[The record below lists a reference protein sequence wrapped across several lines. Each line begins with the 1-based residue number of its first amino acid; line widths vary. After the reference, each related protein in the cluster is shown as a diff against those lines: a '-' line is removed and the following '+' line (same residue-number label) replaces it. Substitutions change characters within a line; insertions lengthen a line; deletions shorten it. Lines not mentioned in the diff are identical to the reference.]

1 MKPLPPCPSSPNCVS
16 SMATD
21 AGHAMAPLRYAGS
34 LRQAQDRLE
43 ALVRAMPRATIVHS
57 EPGYFAAE
65 FRSLLFRFVDDV
77 AFSFDEAA
85 SVIHFRS
92 GSRTG
97 YSDLGVNRKRMEQI
111 TAAFVAQ
118 RA

>member
-1 MKPLPPCPSSPNCVS
+1 
-16 SMATD
+16 MATD
-21 AGHAMAPLRYAGS
+21 AGHAMAPWRYEGS
-34 LRQAQDRLE
+34 ARQAQARLE
-43 ALVRAMPRATIVHS
+43 AVVRAMPRATIVHS
-57 EPGYFAAE
+57 EAGYFAAE

-77 AFSFDEAA
+77 AFSFDEGA

-97 YSDLGVNRKRMEQI
+97 YSDFGVNRKRMEQI
-111 TAAFVAQ
+111 AAAFTAQ